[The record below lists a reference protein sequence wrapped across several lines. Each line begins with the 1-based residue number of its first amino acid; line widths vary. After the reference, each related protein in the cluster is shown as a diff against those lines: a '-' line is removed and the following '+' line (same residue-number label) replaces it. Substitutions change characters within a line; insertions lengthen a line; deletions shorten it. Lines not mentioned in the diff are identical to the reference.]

1 MQQLNYFDIIVLGLT
16 FLLGL
21 KGLIRG
27 FIKEIFALIGI
38 IGGVF
43 MASRLSN
50 DVGDLLA
57 KALNI
62 QNEKTIILV
71 GFIVTLIV
79 VWGIAYILGII
90 FSKMSSASGLGI
102 FDRFLGFV
110 FGSGKVFLLF
120 AIITYAVSNI
130 KAIEKNLNSWT
141 KDSIVYPILVDAG
154 RYIIKIDTTKLQ
166 SNISK
171 AIDKTIQKSK
181 EVTNQIKDDI
191 IEEKVRELKNE

>member
-1 MQQLNYFDIIVLGLT
+1 MEILKYFDILVLTLT

-27 FIKEIFALIGI
+27 FIKEIFALVGI

-43 MASRLSN
+43 VASRLSN
-50 DVGDLLA
+50 NTGEMIGDFL
-57 KALNI
+57 KI
-62 QNEKTIILV
+62 QSEKTNILI
-71 GFIVTLIV
+71 GFVVTLII
-79 VWGIAYILGII
+79 VWGIAYILGIV
-90 FSKMSSASGLGI
+90 FSKISSASGLGI